1 VTIARPVHL
10 VALLLYVANALL
22 VSLVVDQAARRTRAA
37 RRSAAE
43 SELLASIAGGVIRG
57 QDALQALVTRTREAF
72 RLSGARLRTGGRTVA
87 EDGRM
92 EGDAITVPVGD
103 RAELELFGPEPS
115 AADRRVLGVVVAQ
128 IDAALEQAALLLRA
142 RELQPLEETDRV
154 RSALLAAV
162 GHDLRRPLAV
172 ATAAV
177 TGLRSPAT
185 RLTDNDRAELLAGAE
200 RALGD
205 LDVLITN
212 LLDVSRVQAGALAVS
227 LRPVD
232 TEDLLPPV
240 LEELHLAPGEVEL
253 AIPAD
258 LPPIRADAI
267 LLQRAIVNIVANAL
281 RFSPPG
287 SPPRLSA
294 SAFGDRV
301 EIRIAD
307 RGPGVPAEQRA
318 ALFQAFQRSG
328 DSDNSTG
335 IGLGL
340 ALSQGFV
347 EGMGGTLEAEDTPG
361 GGLTMVLT
369 LPLAAPDAPVTQ
381 PEAVTA

>member
-1 VTIARPVHL
+1 
-10 VALLLYVANALL
+10 
-22 VSLVVDQAARRTRAA
+22 
-37 RRSAAE
+37 
-43 SELLASIAGGVIRG
+43 
-57 QDALQALVTRTREAF
+57 
-72 RLSGARLRTGGRTVA
+72 
-87 EDGRM
+87 M
-92 EGDAITVPVGD
+92 
-103 RAELELFGPEPS
+103 
-115 AADRRVLGVVVAQ
+115 LGVVVAQ

-177 TGLRSPAT
+177 TGLRSPAA
-185 RLTDNDRAELLAGAE
+185 RLSDSDRAELLASAE

-205 LDVLITN
+205 LDALITN

-232 TEDLLPPV
+232 TEDLLPAV
-240 LEELHLAPGEVEL
+240 LEELHLPPGAVEL

-267 LLQRAIVNIVANAL
+267 LLQRAIVNVVANAL

-328 DSDNSTG
+328 DTDNSTG

-369 LPLAAPDAPVTQ
+369 LPLAAPDAPVAQ
-381 PEAVTA
+381 PAAVPA